1 MNKCDVAQR
10 LANYVIMPKG
20 SDQSFARWWQS
31 LPDTTSV
38 EVCYP
43 HQHHGNARR
52 PSNSSKPTV
61 REDFLNFVDC
71 NVQPNS
77 RSADSSGPT
86 HYFVSAFITIQVPK
100 KGVANFEE
108 RKARSVV
115 GEFNRIQEENG
126 KQGCSNGSASN
137 WLKEFRPKVAI
148 CPHKL
153 DYCDTCAKYREDLQN
168 KQD

>member
-20 SDQSFARWWQS
+20 STS
-31 LPDTTSV
+31 LLRSGGDLSGSVLSTSASW
-38 EVCYP
+38 ECQKTFQFIY
-43 HQHHGNARR
+43 
-52 PSNSSKPTV
+52 KPTV

-71 NVQPNS
+71 NVQPNG
-77 RSADSSGPT
+77 RSVDSSGPT
-86 HYFVSAFITIQVPK
+86 HYFVSTFTTIQVPK

-115 GEFNRIQEENG
+115 EFNRIQEENG

-137 WLKEFRPKVAI
+137 
-148 CPHKL
+148 
-153 DYCDTCAKYREDLQN
+153 
-168 KQD
+168 

>member
-1 MNKCDVAQR
+1 MLLLRDLPIMLLCQREAPVFCAVVA
-10 LANYVIMPKG
+10 I
-20 SDQSFARWWQS
+20 
-31 LPDTTSV
+31 SV

-52 PSNSSKPTV
+52 PSNSSKPRV

-71 NVQPNS
+71 NVQPNG
-77 RSADSSGPT
+77 RSVDSSGPT
-86 HYFVSAFITIQVPK
+86 RYFVSTFTTIQVPK

-115 GEFNRIQEENG
+115 EFNQIQEENG

-137 WLKEFRPKVAI
+137 
-148 CPHKL
+148 
-153 DYCDTCAKYREDLQN
+153 
-168 KQD
+168 